1 MNLFL
6 YRQNRQ
12 YFGYLSAI
20 CLAMLFLLLF
30 SGCLDLVRSRDLI
43 LLRETQIVSSPLAE
57 GLTPAQIAAVCSGT
71 EVTEDGK
78 MLLLQ
83 MGHSEHTSPLY
94 FPLIRSAAVSHMFQK
109 AAAGAVFGAV
119 VLFLA
124 AWYMG
129 KLDRLYAK
137 ATELVEHY
145 AEGDFTEHLPM
156 GDQQGTICRLFASID
171 QLSRALKVQYE
182 SERASREFLKN
193 IISDISHQLK
203 TPLAALN
210 LYTDIIA
217 GEPDHPDT
225 VRAFSEKSMQ
235 SLLRME
241 DLIQSLLKIV
251 RLDAGN
257 ILFEKERIPVRE
269 LVLRAAECLRARAEQ
284 EGKQIQVEGD
294 PEECLWCDPVW
305 TAEAAGNLL
314 KNALDHT
321 EEGGVIRI
329 FWEHS
334 PVMMRLSVADNGCG
348 ILPEELH
355 HIFKRFYRSSRS
367 SDRQGVGLGLPLA
380 RGIMEGQGGTL
391 TVRSVPGEGT
401 VFSMNFM

>member
-43 LLRETQIVSSPLAE
+43 LLREKQMVSALLAE

-83 MGHSEHTSPLY
+83 MGRSEHTFPLY

-193 IISDISHQLK
+193 IISDIFHQL
-203 TPLAALN
+203 
-210 LYTDIIA
+210 
-217 GEPDHPDT
+217 
-225 VRAFSEKSMQ
+225 
-235 SLLRME
+235 
-241 DLIQSLLKIV
+241 
-251 RLDAGN
+251 
-257 ILFEKERIPVRE
+257 
-269 LVLRAAECLRARAEQ
+269 
-284 EGKQIQVEGD
+284 
-294 PEECLWCDPVW
+294 
-305 TAEAAGNLL
+305 
-314 KNALDHT
+314 
-321 EEGGVIRI
+321 
-329 FWEHS
+329 
-334 PVMMRLSVADNGCG
+334 
-348 ILPEELH
+348 
-355 HIFKRFYRSSRS
+355 
-367 SDRQGVGLGLPLA
+367 
-380 RGIMEGQGGTL
+380 
-391 TVRSVPGEGT
+391 
-401 VFSMNFM
+401 

>member
-1 MNLFL
+1 MNFLL

-12 YFGYLSAI
+12 YLGYLSAV
-20 CLAMLFLLLF
+20 CLSALFLLLF
-30 SGCLDLVRSRDLI
+30 SGCMELARSRDLV
-43 LLRETQIVSSPLAE
+43 LLREEQMVSALLKE
-57 GLTPAQIAAVCSGT
+57 GMTPVQVAAVCSDT
-71 EVTEDGK
+71 EVTEAGK
-78 MLLLQ
+78 SLLCQ
-83 MGHSEHTSPLY
+83 MGHLEQTFSLY
-94 FPLIRSAAVSHMFQK
+94 FPWIRSSAASVFLQRTAMGALLCITVFS
-109 AAAGAVFGAV
+109 GAVR
-119 VLFLA
+119 
-124 AWYMG
+124 YMG

-137 ATELVEHY
+137 AADLVENY
-145 AEGDFTEHLPM
+145 AEGDFSEHLSV

-182 SERASREFLKN
+182 AEHASREFLKN
-193 IISDISHQLK
+193 TISDISHQIK

-210 LYTDIIA
+210 LYMDIIA

-225 VRAFSEKSMQ
+225 VRSFSEKSVQ

-241 DLIQSLLKIV
+241 NLIQSLLKIV

-257 ILFEKERIPVRE
+257 ILFEKEKLPVQE
-269 LVLRAAECLRARAEQ
+269 LVLRAAECLQARAVQ
-284 EGKQIQVEGD
+284 EKKQIRMDGD
-294 PEECLWCDPVW
+294 PEEILWCDPAW
-305 TAEAAGNLL
+305 TAEAVGNLI

-334 PVMMRLSVADNGCG
+334 PAMMRLSVEDNGCG
-348 ILPEELH
+348 IPPEEIH

-380 RGIMEGQGGTL
+380 KAIVEGQGGML
-391 TVRSVPGEGT
+391 TVSSIPGEGA
-401 VFSMNFM
+401 VFSVHFM